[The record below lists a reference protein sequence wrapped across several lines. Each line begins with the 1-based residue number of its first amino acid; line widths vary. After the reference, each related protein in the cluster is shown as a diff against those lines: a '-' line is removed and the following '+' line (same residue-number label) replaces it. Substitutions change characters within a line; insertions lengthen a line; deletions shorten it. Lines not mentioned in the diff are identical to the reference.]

1 MSHYLTYNGESSA
14 DYGLL
19 VGAQKSYDVPKRD
32 VTKYT
37 IVGRNGDLIKDNGRF
52 ENAQIEY
59 VLVCKN
65 QFETMS
71 DSISA
76 WLKNPT
82 TYCELVD
89 SHHPDYYR
97 MALVT
102 SAISYETGTL
112 NRSAKAT
119 VTFECKP
126 EKYLTSG
133 KTAKKYTAATTI
145 TNPTRF
151 ASKPLLRVF
160 GTGAG
165 TVKIGAYTVKISTI
179 ASSYIDIDCDIM
191 DCFKGN
197 TNLNSA
203 VTLSNGFPELV
214 SGKNELSFN
223 GNITAVEVTGRWWTI

>member
-1 MSHYLTYNGESSA
+1 MSHYLIYNGESSA

-59 VLVCKN
+59 VLLCKN
-65 QFETMS
+65 KFES
-71 DSISA
+71 VGDAISA
-76 WLKNPT
+76 WLKAPT
-82 TYCELVD
+82 TYCTLKD

-102 SAISYETGTL
+102 DAINYETGTL
-112 NRSAKAT
+112 NRSAKAS
-119 VTFECKP
+119 VFFECKP
-126 EKYLTSG
+126 EKYLVSG
-133 KTAKKYTAATTI
+133 ATAKKYTTATTL

-151 ASKPLLRVF
+151 PSKPLLRVH

-165 TVKIGAYTVKISTI
+165 VVNVGAYTVKISAI
-179 ASSYIDIDCDIM
+179 ASSYVDIDCDIM
-191 DCFKGN
+191 DCFKGSK
-197 TNLNSA
+197 NLNST
-203 VTLSNGFPELV
+203 VTLPHGFPEL
-214 SGKNELSFN
+214 SAGANELSFS
-223 GNITAVEVTGRWWTI
+223 GNITAVEITGRWWTI